1 MIAIGK
7 GDEITAAER
16 YALATKSANLSPKL
30 DGRCDADKLI
40 AAGWAAKDPRRSAA
54 LALYRMAVTGDMN
67 GLQPIAETMDGWLN
81 GKLQRKAGK
90 GGATLRPVPKLQ
102 RREMVVHVL
111 RWWLKP
117 TCGYCEGR
125 GFELVGDDEA
135 EGARALSDRAC
146 KACHGTGKRPVEREV
161 PPHLREAAKLLA
173 DQLDSLVLM
182 VTGEMARLLNERMP
196 SLEVTP

>member
-1 MIAIGK
+1 ML
-7 GDEITAAER
+7 TAAER
-16 YALATKSANLSPKL
+16 YARSTTTRNLGL
-30 DGRCDADKLI
+30 VVDGRCDADVLI

-135 EGARALSDRAC
+135 EGARALSARAC

-173 DQLDSLVLM
+173 DQLGSLVLM